1 MMCPDCGELRHKGD
15 CPNEPTDV
23 TNDRAGALYDHR
35 TSDARVLIWRRI
47 ESAPKDRTILL
58 GWFGAHSGVFCIGRG
73 KWGSGLGEKEGWLE
87 YNAHGYAVRLTYADL
102 PKWWAEDVLREPPR
116 DP

>member
-1 MMCPDCGELRHKGD
+1 MICADCGRLRHDGA
-15 CPNEPTDV
+15 CPEDLMMPTDAI
-23 TNDRAGALYDHR
+23 NDLA
-35 TSDARVLIWRRI
+35 DAKPTRVVMWRRI

-58 GWFGAHSGVFCIGRG
+58 GWFGAQTGAFCIGRG

-87 YNAHGYAVRLTYADL
+87 YNAHGYAVRLTYASL
-102 PKWWAEDVLREPPR
+102 PKWWAEDVLGEPPR